1 MYGDILIVVCV
12 AFCCPV
18 SMSLG
23 GSRHSH
29 RYKLITS
36 CWSTEPLNICF
47 SLRHLWDSE
56 IHLKFFSVFP
66 RGFSKTCV
74 ISCGPEIVSF
84 SCKRGEKDLN
94 ASCDCI
100 KFILGTKICIIFFPI
115 VHCFACWRI
124 SGEYWAM
131 FTSCTKAVFP
141 LLTRKIYS
149 QYSVALELEVQV
161 WCVLWRRDKTFLWI
175 SLLCRVAS
183 VQDCCLKQHYLVS
196 LYTDQFL

>member
-1 MYGDILIVVCV
+1 MCV

-18 SMSLG
+18 SVSLG

-29 RYKLITS
+29 QYKLITS

-56 IHLKFFSVFP
+56 IHLKFFFRIP
-66 RGFSKTCV
+66 QGFSKTCV

-100 KFILGTKICIIFFPI
+100 KFILGTKICSIFF
-115 VHCFACWRI
+115 
-124 SGEYWAM
+124 SY
-131 FTSCTKAVFP
+131 CTLF
-141 LLTRKIYS
+141 
-149 QYSVALELEVQV
+149 
-161 WCVLWRRDKTFLWI
+161 
-175 SLLCRVAS
+175 SLLKNFWGILGDVYFLH
-183 VQDCCLKQHYLVS
+183 QGNVS
-196 LYTDQFL
+196 LTD